1 MSAIIVNGDLCTR
14 CGICSEV
21 CPMGIIVPA
30 KKDVPGA
37 VPETNAGACIR
48 CGHCEVYCPAGALIV
63 NDRPNEKEI
72 LLPGAGELS
81 CGDIGLYVKKRR
93 SVRRFAEEPVPKEKI
108 LQVLD
113 IARYAPSGGNGQQ
126 VQWLVIHD
134 KENVHRLAGLTID
147 WMRTLKNSSHPMRAY
162 VPGLIAAWD
171 AGVDPICRRGHPI
184 SSSPTSRRTT
194 RLPRSTHL
202 SALTHF
208 DIAAPAFDI
217 GTCWAGFLSMA
228 ARSSYGPLL
237 EALDLPEGRQYSYSL
252 FFGTPKYKSYGI
264 PRRNP
269 LKVTWG

>member
-171 AGVDPICRRGHPI
+171 AGVDPICRGAP
-184 SSSPTSRRTT
+184 
-194 RLPRSTHL
+194 HL
-202 SALTHF
+202 VVAHIPENNPVASVDALIALTHF
-208 DIAAPAFDI
+208 DIAAPAFGI

-237 EALDLPEGRQYSYSL
+237 EALDLPAGREYSYSL
-252 FFGTPKYKSYGI
+252 FFGTPKYKSHGI